1 MSLSSLKVCKERME
15 SLGQDIYLECG
26 KWRRRE
32 REKEKGRERER
43 EREVQRVSSSLLG
56 VVWEGSTILEG

>member
-1 MSLSSLKVCKERME
+1 ME